1 MPPPTR
7 SRSSAASSRP
17 RCSGPAR
24 EAERSRRSSPLA
36 RLRAGV
42 ARVRSRAWL
51 NVWSLIPRLASVP
64 FSAMAARD
72 ADQGLPVMVTG
83 AVPEQVAAYRCLA
96 RDLDQRIGRVDSTQY
111 ARERE

>member
-1 MPPPTR
+1 M
-7 SRSSAASSRP
+7 
-17 RCSGPAR
+17 
-24 EAERSRRSSPLA
+24 
-36 RLRAGV
+36 
-42 ARVRSRAWL
+42 
-51 NVWSLIPRLASVP
+51 P
-64 FSAMAARD
+64 FSATAARD